1 MTLKIFPLNIHR
13 TASNEITLESEIRNI
28 IDDKNVIIAT
38 EQRIAPI
45 SILSD
50 DFCEQKTFPR
60 LLPKSKFIFN
70 APRDIPISPAP
81 SFNQ

>member
-1 MTLKIFPLNIHR
+1 MILKIFPLNIHR

-38 EQRIAPI
+38 GQRIAPI

-50 DFCEQKTFPR
+50 DFCE
-60 LLPKSKFIFN
+60 
-70 APRDIPISPAP
+70 
-81 SFNQ
+81 